1 MTKCLQKY
9 FHAIDLMEINL
20 KKFVICL
27 LFFEVILNFVDEH
40 IY

>member
-1 MTKCLQKY
+1 MQKCLQKY
-9 FHAIDLMEINL
+9 LNAILLLEINL

-27 LFFEVILNFVDEH
+27 LFFEVLLNFVDEY

>member
-1 MTKCLQKY
+1 MQKCLQKY
-9 FHAIDLMEINL
+9 LNAILLLEINL

-27 LFFEVILNFVDEH
+27 LFFEVLLNFVDEH